1 MQVTMTNVNSTNVLY
16 DYRTTSLYFDKAS
29 AVLVD
34 ATFEDVYSDHPVQTF
49 SRIIKITDSS
59 LWTVAGTP
67 SNGDGNVGGL
77 PMELI
82 IAVVAVVVVVVVVI
96 AVVLLLRKRG
106 KSRKK

>member
-67 SNGDGNVGGL
+67 SNGDGNAGGL

-82 IAVVAVVVVVVVVI
+82 IAIVAVVVVVVIVI
-96 AVVLLLRKRG
+96 VLLLRKRG